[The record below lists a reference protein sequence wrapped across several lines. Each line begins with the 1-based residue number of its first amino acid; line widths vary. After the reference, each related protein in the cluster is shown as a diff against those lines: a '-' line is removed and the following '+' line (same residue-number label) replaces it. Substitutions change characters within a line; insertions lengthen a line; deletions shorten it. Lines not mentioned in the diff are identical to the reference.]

1 MASGLFHKKDG
12 YSGPKGRP
20 LPPTR
25 IFDKDPS
32 LPPNPREWFTLT
44 KKQLSALEGN
54 AAIHELVQRAQY
66 RF

>member
-12 YSGPKGRP
+12 YSGRKGRP
-20 LPPTR
+20 LPPVR
-25 IFDKDPS
+25 KLGDEPP
-32 LPPNPREWFTLT
+32 LPLLSKEKFTLS